1 MSDNWRDDPR
11 FGGKEKPTKKKE
23 EKKENVVDISHISHT
38 DRKKAKVFWNQLP
51 PGDKGDYRDFN
62 DFVINSEWGTA
73 TDRLKRQSP
82 SSVMEFYGVDYPKKL
97 YLEKFIPEC
106 YTNFKLAVK
115 GTVLRNTKIKISI
128 KNEGK
133 YWNSKSKYPISQNEF
148 ISKFFNNEEDK
159 VKGLEGIWE
168 EDTWGLVGVVKKG
181 SYYQRYNICIDH
193 FDSEK
198 PSKNFDGGGINFWD
212 MRADFPESED
222 LDVDGTMDGAY
233 IPTTSNKKFKYE
245 CRHIILAQVGEA
257 KAPINIESTMQATL
271 LRDGLLEVRPPYG
284 NDVLKSERLWPR
296 TTDNAEDDERG
307 SVSGASGTAFFV
319 DDKGHLITNY
329 HVVRGSKDNLKIIYQ
344 NKEVSAKVINK
355 DPKLDLA
362 LLKTDIKNKSYI
374 KISDKIPYKSQEI
387 LCAGFPLGSSLS
399 DDVKVSRGV
408 VSSLKGFKNNTAH
421 ITTDVAINS
430 GNSGGPMVDVENGQ
444 LVAVAVSVMRQDN
457 IQGINFGIKATQVKD
472 FLDSNRI
479 KNKKWSIGRSL
490 KRSDIVS
497 LLENSTVYVFFK

>member
-23 EKKENVVDISHISHT
+23 KKKDNVTNINHMAPST
-38 DRKKAKVFWNQLP
+38 KKKARESWNKLP
-51 PGDKGDYRDFN
+51 PGDQACYTGFN
-62 DFVINSEWGTA
+62 EFVLSSDWGTV
-73 TDRLKRQSP
+73 TDRLKGQSP
-82 SSVMEFYGVDYPKKL
+82 SNIIELYGVYYPKKL

-106 YTNFKLAVK
+106 YTNFELAVE
-115 GTVLRNTKIKISI
+115 GTALRNTKIKIS
-128 KNEGK
+128 KKKEGK

-168 EDTWGLVGVVKKG
+168 DHNWGLVGVVKKG
-181 SYYQRYNICIDH
+181 SYYQRYNICIDN
-193 FDSEK
+193 FDSKK

-212 MRADFPESED
+212 ATAEFPESED
-222 LDVDGTMDGAY
+222 LDIDGTLDGAY
-233 IPTTSNKKFKYE
+233 ISTTNSKKFKYE
-245 CRHIILAQVGEA
+245 CRHIILASVGDV
-257 KAPINIESTMQATL
+257 KAPINVESTMQATL
-271 LRDGLLEVRPPYG
+271 ISDGLLEIRPPYG
-284 NDVLKSERLWPR
+284 NDTLLSERIWPR
-296 TTDNAEDDERG
+296 TIGNVEEDDGG
-307 SVSGASGTAFFV
+307 SVSAASGTAFFV

-421 ITTDVAINS
+421 ITTDVAVNS

-490 KRSDIVS
+490 KRSDIGS

>member
-82 SSVMEFYGVDYPKKL
+82 SSVMALYGVDYPKKL

-271 LRDGLLEVRPPYG
+271 LRDGLLEIRPPYG
-284 NDVLKSERLWPR
+284 NDVLKSERLWPQ
-296 TTDNAEDDERG
+296 TTGNIEDDDRG
-307 SVSGASGTAFFV
+307 SVSAASGTAFFV

-329 HVVRGSKDNLKIIYQ
+329 HVVKGSKDNLKINYK
-344 NKEVSAKVINK
+344 NKEIKVKIIASDK
-355 DPKLDLA
+355 QLDLA
-362 LLKTDIKNKSYI
+362 LLETGIKNKGFV
-374 KISDKIPYKSQEI
+374 KISNKTPYKGQW
-387 LCAGFPLGSSLS
+387 LMAAGFPLGKNLS
-399 DDVKVSRGV
+399 DDLGITSGV
-408 VSSLKGFKNNTAH
+408 VSSLKGEKDNTAH
-421 ITTDVAINS
+421 IRTDVSLNP
-430 GNSGGPMVDVENGQ
+430 GNSGGPIVDADNGQ
-444 LVAVAVSVMRQDN
+444 LIAVAVSGRTDA
-457 IQGINFGIKATQVKD
+457 QGINYGIKATQVKD

-479 KNKKWSIGRSL
+479 KNKKWSIGKSL
-490 KRSDIVS
+490 KRSDVGP
-497 LLENSTVYVFFK
+497 LLEASTVYIFFK